1 MSDISKESIPYF
13 RLINIQNILTESS
26 LWILMLILF
35 RMFCG
40 VRTNLKKILIR
51 KIKEK
56 NNLNGRNYFQ
66 F

>member
-56 NNLNGRNYFQ
+56 II
-66 F
+66 